1 MSNAERG
8 IRYYHL
14 PAWRGVEL
22 CLAQG
27 VTGPTPPRFDD
38 WLEIR
43 LIRAGRAHVGL
54 GRGIHEVRR
63 GSLFVVPPREFC
75 AVRAAVLAPLSFL
88 GLCLDASRI
97 PAPARAVAA
106 PASPPIFTNG
116 PLAQLLEEVG
126 EAMTGLA
133 PRSDPALLERL
144 AAQLADLRLAAR
156 PGPAPADARALPPPA
171 VQRALEYLGEHWPRD
186 ISLGELAALAGLSR
200 YHFLRLFSAH
210 LGVTPH
216 RYQLLLRVAHART
229 LLRNGGGVA
238 DVALAAG
245 FSDQSHLTRCFHS
258 VMGVPPREFQHDLV
272 PSPRNGFR
280 AVR

>member
-1 MSNAERG
+1 MSNAG
-8 IRYYHL
+8 QGMRYYHL

-22 CLAQG
+22 CLAEG

-43 LIRAGRAHVGL
+43 LIRSGVAHIGL
-54 GRGIHEVRR
+54 GRGIHEVRP

-75 AVRAAVLAPLSFL
+75 ALHAAGDAPLAFL

-97 PAPARAVAA
+97 PALARAPA
-106 PASPPIFTNG
+106 PPPVFTDA

-126 EAMTGLA
+126 GAMSGLP
-133 PRSDPALLERL
+133 PRPDPALLERL
-144 AAQLADLRLAAR
+144 VTRLARLHLGAR
-156 PGPAPADARALPPPA
+156 PDSALVDARALPPLA
-171 VQRALEYLGEHWPRD
+171 VQRAVEYLGDHSARE

-216 RYQLLLRVAHART
+216 RYQLLLRVSHART
-229 LLRNGGGVA
+229 LLRDGGGVA

-272 PSPRNGFR
+272 RPPRNGFR
-280 AVR
+280 AAR